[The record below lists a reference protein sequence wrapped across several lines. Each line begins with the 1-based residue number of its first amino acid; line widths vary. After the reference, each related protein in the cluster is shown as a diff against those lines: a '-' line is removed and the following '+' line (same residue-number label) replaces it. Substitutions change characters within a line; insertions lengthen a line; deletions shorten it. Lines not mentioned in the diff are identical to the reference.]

1 VDNEEKEYV
10 MNQLRMFIG
19 QEMYWENTAI
29 FSSKYQLVAN
39 NELLATLNVDSW
51 GKDATAEAAEGVTT
65 IQGEGFF
72 STTYHIYQGDTELAV
87 FTPDWG
93 STGTLQFVDGHTFTW
108 DHTGFLSGI
117 YAWKD
122 SADNE
127 LMSFQSSFGGGKLYV
142 TISPMAADI
151 PELSLLAILG
161 RYLENLQ
168 QRRKAATI
176 AAMPK

>member
-1 VDNEEKEYV
+1 M
-10 MNQLRMFIG
+10 MNSLRMFIG

-29 FSSKYQLVAN
+29 FSSKYQLVAG
-39 NELLATLNVDSW
+39 NELLATLDVDSW
-51 GKDATAEAAEGVTT
+51 GKDATAEVAEGVTT

-72 STTYHIYQGDTELAV
+72 STTYHIYQSDTAELAV

-93 STGTLQFVDGHTFTW
+93 SSGTLQFADGRTFTW

-117 YAWKD
+117 YVWKD
-122 SADNE
+122 GPDNE

-142 TISPMAADI
+142 MIAPMAANI
-151 PELSLLAILG
+151 PELSFLAILG
-161 RYLENLQ
+161 RYLENIQ
-168 QRRKAATI
+168 QRRNAATI